1 MKRFIFS
8 LPVLLLLCFSLTGQD
23 KSEYDRPTNLRNL
36 TDLMPF
42 QADLIWTPP
51 AGWIRS
57 PVDRWFDYD
66 RGIISDNAL
75 GSCPGCPVEV
85 AIRWDSNYFSDYS
98 SLHLTKIRFVL
109 HEAALDHA
117 LRVYQVQKSD
127 FDTLFNYPLE
137 NNLVYHRFDTLEFSP
152 ISIDISKEL
161 WVGLWV
167 SDLGPGYPLAAG
179 IPPGFDGYGNMIKIY
194 NYGYWQTLLD
204 ISPEFDFPWSIGA
217 YFITSDDEVNYPVF
231 NVYRAL
237 NEQPF
242 EKIHEGNF
250 YDTVYHDYI
259 GNISPDLIQYY
270 VTSVYKDGESEPS
283 DTLTYSF
290 VTYPEIIQQNKI
302 KISPNPAK
310 DKVSIDSGNG
320 KIKSLALINNKGEA
334 VLEKHFNTEKVQLD
348 LSGIPSSFYI
358 LKVITEDGV
367 FTSKLLI
374 VK

>member
-8 LPVLLLLCFSLTGQD
+8 LPALIFICFSLSGQV
-23 KSEYDRPTNLRNL
+23 KSEFSPPTNIRNL
-36 TDLMPF
+36 TNLLPY

-51 AGWIRS
+51 PGWVRS

-66 RGIISDNAL
+66 RGIYGGNGI
-75 GSCPGCPVEV
+75 GSCPGCPVEI

-98 SLHLTKIRFVL
+98 SIYLTKIRFVL
-109 HEAALDHA
+109 NEAALDHA
-117 LRVYQVQKSD
+117 LRVYQVQNTYW
-127 FDTLFNYPLE
+127 DTLFNYPLE

-152 ISIDISKEL
+152 ISVDISKEL

-167 SDLGPGYPLAAG
+167 SDMWPGYPLAVG
-179 IPPGFDGYGNMIKIY
+179 LPPVIDGYGNLIKFG
-194 NYGYWQTLLD
+194 NWETLMD
-204 ISPEFDFPWSIGA
+204 INPELEYPWNIGA

-231 NVYRAL
+231 NVYRSV

-250 YDTVYHDYI
+250 YDTVYHDFL
-259 GNISPDLIQYY
+259 GSISPDFIQYY
-270 VTSVYKDGESEPS
+270 VTSVYEDGESEPS

-290 VTYPEIIQQNKI
+290 VTNPEIPRPDNI
-302 KISPNPAK
+302 KVSPNPAK
-310 DKVSIDSGNG
+310 DRVSINSGNG
-320 KIKSLALINNKGEA
+320 KIKSLSLINTKGEV
-334 VLEKHFNTEKVQLD
+334 VLEKFFNTEKVQLN
-348 LSGIPSSFYI
+348 LSAIPSSFYI

-374 VK
+374 VN